1 MKTCRFWINITFAAF
16 GVSALA
22 PSAQALPFVPP
33 IPAPPPAAAPA
44 APPAALPAAPAPAHV
59 APPAAAPAHVA
70 PPAAASPAPAT
81 TSGLPA
87 QAVAIPAAPPPHP
100 SASKQ
105 AEARLHFQQA
115 VALYQ
120 ERNYD
125 AALAEFQGA
134 YGASGEPIVLY
145 NLGLTFKALFRYG
158 DAVEALDRYLSESRA
173 RGQTLSAERRAEV
186 AKNVAEMK
194 SLLADVTIVV
204 RPPDAVVRIDGR
216 PVTMGIEGIVKLGA
230 GTHTVDGSANDY
242 TSDRR
247 DITVVAGTPQTVS
260 LMLVAIPHTGHV
272 KITAAQIGA
281 RVSLDGRDQGPAP
294 IELELP
300 AGGHQM
306 EVTAPG
312 YQPDRSEL
320 AVAAGQSRELTVSLN
335 LPQVQTQ
342 PFYHRWWFWTGVAVA
357 VVAVG
362 TIALWPRTQDPLS
375 GTLGTTNGDP

>member
-1 MKTCRFWINITFAAF
+1 MKTCRFWINIAFAAL

-22 PSAQALPFVPP
+22 PPAQALPFVPP
-33 IPAPPPAAAPA
+33 SPAPPPAAAPA
-44 APPAALPAAPAPAHV
+44 APPAAPSAAPAHAAPPATAPAPA
-59 APPAAAPAHVA
+59 APPAAAPA
-70 PPAAASPAPAT
+70 PAAPAT
-81 TSGLPA
+81 TSVLPA
-87 QAVAIPAAPPPHP
+87 QAVAIPATPPPHP

-300 AGGHQM
+300 AGGH
-306 EVTAPG
+306 
-312 YQPDRSEL
+312 
-320 AVAAGQSRELTVSLN
+320 
-335 LPQVQTQ
+335 
-342 PFYHRWWFWTGVAVA
+342 
-357 VVAVG
+357 
-362 TIALWPRTQDPLS
+362 
-375 GTLGTTNGDP
+375 